1 MTIVRV
7 GLDLIVCGSCQHPTC
22 MVTGRPELGRTTFP
36 ALVGRISHPTRGAVL
51 FDTGYGEAL
60 RTATDPVARL
70 YRRVLPYRLAP
81 GEACVHQLAAAGI
94 AAGDVHAIV
103 LSHLHPDHA
112 GGLTDFPATK
122 VYLSRQAFD
131 ARAPAGFGARLR
143 AGLIRDLFPAD
154 LGARADFFEDAPHAT
169 VTTRDEAFAE
179 GADIFGDRSV
189 LAVPL
194 PGHAP
199 GHFGIRIETHGGRE
213 VFLAADAAWLSLC
226 YRERLEP
233 LAAARAFID
242 DYAAY
247 RQTLAQLQRFAQ
259 QRPDVLVVPSHC
271 FTAIEDTRRE
281 LA

>member
-1 MTIVRV
+1 MRVR
-7 GLDLIVCGSCQHPTC
+7 LDLMICGSCQHPTC

-36 ALVGRISHPTRGAVL
+36 ALVGRISHPTRGTVL

-60 RTATDPVARL
+60 RASTDAVGRL
-70 YRRVLPYRLAP
+70 YRRVLPYKLAP

-103 LSHLHPDHA
+103 LSHLHPDHT
-112 GGLTDFPATK
+112 GGLSDFPAAEIH
-122 VYLSRQAFD
+122 LSRRAFD
-131 ARAPAGFGARLR
+131 ARAPAGFGARAR

-154 LGARADFFEDAPHAT
+154 LAARARFFEDAAVVT
-169 VTTRDEAFAE
+169 NTTRHEEFAE
-179 GADIFGDRSV
+179 GHDIFGDGSIV
-189 LAVPL
+189 AVAL
-194 PGHAP
+194 PGHAA
-199 GHFGIRIETHGGRE
+199 GHFGIRLTTDGGRE

-226 YRERLEP
+226 YREMLEP
-233 LAAARAFID
+233 LAPARAFID

-247 RQTLAQLQRFAQ
+247 RQTLARLRRFAG

>member
-1 MTIVRV
+1 MRV

-22 MVTGRPELGRTTFP
+22 MVTGRAGLGRSTFP
-36 ALVGRISHPTRGAVL
+36 ALVGRITHPTRGTVL
-51 FDTGYGEAL
+51 FDTGYGETL

-112 GGLTDFPATK
+112 GGLTDFPQAK
-122 VYLSRQAFD
+122 IYLSRAAFA
-131 ARAPAGFGARLR
+131 ARAPAAFRARAR
-143 AGLIRDLFPAD
+143 AGLIRDLFPDD
-154 LGARADFFEDAPHAT
+154 LGTRALFFEDAPRTGDSGDA
-169 VTTRDEAFAE
+169 DFSE
-179 GADIFGDRSV
+179 GADIFGDRS
-189 LAVPL
+189 LIAVPL

-199 GHFGIRIETHGGRE
+199 GHFGIRLETIGGRA
-213 VFLAADAAWLSLC
+213 VFLAADAAWLSQC
-226 YRERLEP
+226 YREMLEP
-233 LAAARAFID
+233 LAPARAFIH

-247 RQTLAQLQRFAQ
+247 RQTLARLHRFAR
-259 QRPDVLVVPSHC
+259 QRPDVFVVPSHC
-271 FTAIEDTRRE
+271 ATAIEDMRRE